1 MWAAFADRAGATVAL
16 VLAGADA
23 ALADDNGADA
33 AAHALSN
40 GHAALAEA
48 LSKSRRDGG
57 ALADSLFV
65 LLAAILI
72 DAYVGAPL
80 WSRGWRWQPLVA
92 VERVARGCVA
102 PPRPAPGR
110 GRRALRVRG
119 AVAVGAL
126 AAAAAAA
133 GAGLEAAAN
142 AWPVFWTAVLFVLVG
157 MVDQRGKAPTRRI
170 VLGRALAVHDDAEA
184 DAALARLSARD
195 PRPSRQPRHGAG
207 RRRGVDAP
215 PGPALDRA
223 GPLRRLRRGVA
234 AVAVYWTVDRLA
246 AAGGGAFGAPARGL
260 GAPARGLR
268 RAACWLPDR
277 LAGLALAA
285 AAILWGGAAN
295 AAVVAGGLRRAAGGD
310 WPPAAAAAA
319 LGLALGG
326 PRRYADRLL
335 TRPWIGV
342 GRPQVGPNDIAVARD
357 LHGLAVA
364 IMALA
369 IAVAC
374 AVRLF
379 QGGA

>member
-1 MWAAFADRAGATVAL
+1 M
-16 VLAGADA
+16 
-23 ALADDNGADA
+23 
-33 AAHALSN
+33 
-40 GHAALAEA
+40 
-48 LSKSRRDGG
+48 

-102 PPRPAPGR
+102 RLDRAGR

-119 AVAVGAL
+119 AIAVGAL

-157 MVDQRGKAPTRRI
+157 MVDQRESADAADR
-170 VLGRALAVHDDAEA
+170 LGRALAIHDDVEA

-195 PRPSRQPRHGAG
+195 PVHLDSHGMG
-207 RRRGVDAP
+207 RVGVE
-215 PGPALDRA
+215 ALM
-223 GPLRRLRRGVA
+223 RRLARRWTAPVLYAALGGVA

-260 GAPARGLR
+260 R
-268 RAACWLPDR
+268 RAARWLPDR

-295 AAVVAGGLRRAAGGD
+295 AAVVARGLRRAAGGD

-364 IMALA
+364 LMALA
-369 IAVAC
+369 VAVAC